1 MTRSGAIA
9 RSGCAFGAMLALAS
23 CISAERSADAS
34 ARGAEEFVRIAEV
47 LTSPRCL
54 NCHPA
59 GNAPRQGDEGR
70 VHDFRVTRGPDD
82 HGAPSLTCSTCHQ
95 ETNQEESGVPG
106 APHWQLAPLAMAWEG
121 LSDGEL
127 CRALLDP
134 ARNGGRSAADLLQ
147 HMTQD
152 TLIQWAWEPGG
163 VRTPPPL
170 AREEFHELVRQWVA
184 RGSACPPG

>member
-1 MTRSGAIA
+1 
-9 RSGCAFGAMLALAS
+9 
-23 CISAERSADAS
+23 
-34 ARGAEEFVRIAEV
+34 
-47 LTSPRCL
+47 
-54 NCHPA
+54 
-59 GNAPRQGDEGR
+59 
-70 VHDFRVTRGPDD
+70 
-82 HGAPSLTCSTCHQ
+82 
-95 ETNQEESGVPG
+95 
-106 APHWQLAPLAMAWEG
+106 MAWEG